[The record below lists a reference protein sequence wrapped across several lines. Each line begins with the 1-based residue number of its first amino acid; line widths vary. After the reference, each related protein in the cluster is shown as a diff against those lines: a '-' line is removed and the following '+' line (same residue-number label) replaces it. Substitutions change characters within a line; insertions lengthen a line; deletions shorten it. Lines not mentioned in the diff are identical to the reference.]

1 MLKIFAYFLTYNLFR
16 INPDSLWGS
25 AVSFFIYDSIKILLL
40 LIIIIF
46 IISFT
51 RSYLPAEKIRN
62 ILAKKNKIFG
72 FLFAGLFGIITPFC
86 TCSAIPLFIGF
97 IEAGIPLGV
106 TFTFLVASPMIN
118 EIALVMLFGLFGWK
132 IALIYILSGLIVAI
146 LSGLFIENF
155 RLEHLIES
163 FALRNRLNNTS
174 FEQSQTVKERLIY
187 ARNYTIN
194 IVKKVW
200 LYILIGIGLGAF
212 IHGFVPTNF
221 LAQYASSNN
230 FFAVPLV
237 VLIGIPLYSNAAGVL
252 PLVSVLVEKGV
263 SIGTALA
270 FMMAVT
276 GLSLPEFLIL
286 KRVMKTKLIIIF
298 AVVVGL
304 GIIFTGYL
312 FNLILR

>member
-1 MLKIFAYFLTYNLFR
+1 MLKTFASFLTYDVFK
-16 INPDSLWGS
+16 IQSPSLLGD

-46 IISFT
+46 IISFV

-72 FLFAGLFGIITPFC
+72 FIFAGLFGIITPFC

-97 IEAGIPLGV
+97 IEAGIPLGI

-132 IALIYILSGLIVAI
+132 IALIYILSGLIIAI
-146 LSGLFIENF
+146 ISGLFIEKF
-155 RLEHLIES
+155 KLEHLIEGFVS
-163 FALRNRLNNTS
+163 QNRLNNTS
-174 FEQSQTVKERLIY
+174 FEQNQTFKKRIIY
-187 ARNYTIN
+187 AKNYTLD

-212 IHGFVPTNF
+212 IHGYVPTNF
-221 LAQYASSNN
+221 LAQYASNNN
-230 FFAVPLV
+230 FFVVPLV

-276 GLSLPEFLIL
+276 ALSLPEFLIL
-286 KRVMKTKLIIIF
+286 KKVMKTKLIIIF
-298 AVVVGL
+298 AAIVGV
-304 GIIFTGYL
+304 GIILTGYL

>member
-1 MLKIFAYFLTYNLFR
+1 MFETFASFLTYDVLK
-16 INPDSLWGS
+16 IQSPSLLGS
-25 AVSFFIYDSIKILLL
+25 AVSFFIGDSIKILLL

-46 IISFT
+46 MISFI

-72 FLFAGLFGIITPFC
+72 FIFAGLFGIVTPFC

-132 IALIYILSGLIVAI
+132 IALIYILSGLIIAVLA
-146 LSGLFIENF
+146 GLLIERF
-155 RLEHLIES
+155 KLEHLVES
-163 FALRNRLNNTS
+163 FVFQNRLNDDTFGPDQNI
-174 FEQSQTVKERLIY
+174 KRRIIY
-187 ARNYTIN
+187 AKNYTLN
-194 IVKKVW
+194 ILKKVW
-200 LYILIGIGLGAF
+200 LYILVGIGLGAF
-212 IHGFVPTNF
+212 IHGYVPTNF
-221 LAQYASSNN
+221 LAQYAGSHN

-286 KRVMKTKLIIIF
+286 KKVMKTKLIIIF
-298 AVVVGL
+298 AAIVGV
-304 GIIFTGYL
+304 GIILTGYL
-312 FNLILR
+312 FNLILK